1 MDGWSGGVNGWSGG
15 VMRVVRMGLKEWV
28 WMSENDMK
36 SRRDNE
42 KWCGGR
48 WKMVVKMKLSCS
60 GVQRKWLK
68 RW

>member
-1 MDGWSGGVNGWSGG
+1 
-15 VMRVVRMGLKEWV
+15 MGLKEGV
-28 WMSENDMK
+28 WMGENDMK